1 MVEIGVLGVGEWGK
15 NHARVY
21 RELENSN
28 LVMVADLSGMRLK
41 KLNKTYKVAVT
52 NDYHDILNNPEIE
65 AVSVCTP
72 SSTHFEIVK
81 ECLEAGKHVLV
92 EKPLCLDSVSAQKLI
107 DISEKHNKILM
118 VGHIFRFNPAVRKLK
133 DEIGKD
139 NFGRIFFLYGSRMG
153 LRTPRDDCGV
163 IFDFALHDF
172 DVFCFLL
179 NDFPIEVTAIGTP
192 YLREPYE
199 DVGIVTLRFP
209 NNILAHIQV
218 SWLTP
223 KKIRDLWVVGQEKSA
238 SLDYMSQDIEIY
250 DIGVAPEY
258 DSFGGFKL
266 ITREGDT
273 YKPYIQN
280 LEPLKLELAHFL
292 ECVENKKQPLT
303 DGKVGLQVIKI
314 IEATYKSIKEKKT
327 VNLREECGSS

>member
-1 MVEIGVLGVGEWGK
+1 
-15 NHARVY
+15 
-21 RELENSN
+21 
-28 LVMVADLSGMRLK
+28 
-41 KLNKTYKVAVT
+41 
-52 NDYHDILNNPEIE
+52 
-65 AVSVCTP
+65 
-72 SSTHFEIVK
+72 
-81 ECLEAGKHVLV
+81 
-92 EKPLCLDSVSAQKLI
+92 
-107 DISEKHNKILM
+107 
-118 VGHIFRFNPAVRKLK
+118 
-133 DEIGKD
+133 
-139 NFGRIFFLYGSRMG
+139 MG

-250 DIGVAPEY
+250 DIGVVPEY

-273 YKPYIQN
+273 YIRPGSHQDASGHGRALRSAQGFRPQRLHAPQLQGDARRAAQSEGAYIPTVGTLGRGENMARKP
-280 LEPLKLELAHFL
+280 K
-292 ECVENKKQPLT
+292 
-303 DGKVGLQVIKI
+303 GR
-314 IEATYKSIKEKKT
+314 EAA
-327 VNLREECGSS
+327 

>member
-1 MVEIGVLGVGEWGK
+1 
-15 NHARVY
+15 
-21 RELENSN
+21 
-28 LVMVADLSGMRLK
+28 
-41 KLNKTYKVAVT
+41 
-52 NDYHDILNNPEIE
+52 
-65 AVSVCTP
+65 
-72 SSTHFEIVK
+72 
-81 ECLEAGKHVLV
+81 
-92 EKPLCLDSVSAQKLI
+92 LCLDSLSAQKLI
-107 DISEKHNKILM
+107 DISEKQDKILM

-133 DEIGKD
+133 DEIREDK
-139 NFGRIFFLYGSRMG
+139 FGRIFFLYGSRMG

-223 KKIRDLWVVGQEKSA
+223 KKIRDLWVVRQEKSA

-250 DIGVAPEY
+250 DIGVVPEY

>member
-1 MVEIGVLGVGEWGK
+1 MVKVGVLGVGEWGK

-41 KLNKTYKVAVT
+41 ALNRKYKVDVT
-52 NDYHDILNNPEIE
+52 DNYYDILNDPEIE

-72 SSTHFEIVK
+72 SSTHSEIVK

-92 EKPLCLDSVSAQKLI
+92 EKPLCLESSRGQKLI
-107 DISEKHNKILM
+107 ELAEEQNRILM

-133 DEIGKD
+133 TEIEKGS
-139 NFGRIFFLYGSRMG
+139 FGRIFFLYGSRMG

-179 NDFPIEVTAIGTP
+179 NDLPLEVTAIGMP
-192 YLREPYE
+192 YLREPNE

-209 NNILAHIQV
+209 DNILAHIQV

-223 KKIRDLWVVGQEKSA
+223 KKVRDLWVVGKEKSA
-238 SLDYMSQDIEIY
+238 SLNYLSQDIEIY
-250 DIGVAPEY
+250 DIGVVPEY

-273 YKPYIQN
+273 YMPYIQN

-303 DGKVGLQVIKI
+303 DGKVGLEVIEI
-314 IEATYKSIKEKKT
+314 IEAAYKSIKEKRT
-327 VNLREECGSS
+327 VNLREKSGSF

>member
-1 MVEIGVLGVGEWGK
+1 MISVGVLGVGEWGK

-21 RELENSN
+21 RELENSD
-28 LVMVADLSGMRLK
+28 LVMVADLSGQRLK
-41 KLNKTYKVAVT
+41 ILNKKYKVEVT
-52 NDYHDILNNPEIE
+52 DNHQDILNNPEIE
-65 AVSVCTP
+65 AVSICTP

-92 EKPLCLDSVSAQKLI
+92 EKPLCLESSKAQKLI
-107 DISEKHNKILM
+107 DLAEELNKVLM

-133 DEIGKD
+133 EEIDNDTFGKL
-139 NFGRIFFLYGSRMG
+139 FFLYGSRMG
-153 LRTPRDDCGV
+153 LRTPRNDCGV

-179 NDFPIEVTAIGTP
+179 NDFPIEVTAIGSP
-192 YLREPYE
+192 YLRESYE
-199 DVGIVTLRFP
+199 DVGIITLRFP
-209 NNILAHIQV
+209 EGIIANVQV

-223 KKIRDLWVVGQEKSA
+223 KKVRDLWVVGQEKSA
-238 SLDYMSQDIEIY
+238 SLNYLSQDIEIY
-250 DIGVAPEY
+250 DVGVVPEY

-273 YKPYIQN
+273 YLPYIQN

-292 ECVENKKQPLT
+292 ECVEHKKQPLT

-314 IEATYKSIKEKKT
+314 IEAAYKSINEKRT
-327 VNLREECGSS
+327 VDLRE

>member
-1 MVEIGVLGVGEWGK
+1 MINIGVLGVGEWGK

-28 LVMVADLSGMRLK
+28 LVMVADLSGKRLNA
-41 KLNKTYKVAVT
+41 LNRKYKVDVT
-52 NDYHDILNNPEIE
+52 DNYYDILNNPEIE

-72 SSTHFEIVK
+72 SSTHFKIVK
-81 ECLEAGKHVLV
+81 ECFETGKHVLV
-92 EKPLCLDSVSAQKLI
+92 EKPLCLTSSNAQELI
-107 DISEKHNKILM
+107 DLSEEYQKILM
-118 VGHIFRFNPAVRKLK
+118 VGHIFRYNPAVRKLK
-133 DEIGKD
+133 AEIEKDTFGKL
-139 NFGRIFFLYGSRMG
+139 FFLYGSRMG

-179 NDFPIEVTAIGTP
+179 NELPIDVTAIGNP

-199 DVGIVTLRFP
+199 DVGIITLRFP
-209 NNILAHIQV
+209 DNILANVQV

-223 KKIRDLWVVGQEKSA
+223 KKIRDIWIVGQKKSA
-238 SLDYMSQDIEIY
+238 SLDYMSQEIEIY
-250 DIGVAPEY
+250 DIGVVPEY

-273 YKPYIQN
+273 YMPYIQN
-280 LEPLKLELAHFL
+280 LEPLKLEISHFL
-292 ECVENKKQPLT
+292 ECVENEKQPLT
-303 DGKVGLQVIKI
+303 DGNVGLQVIKI
-314 IEATYKSIKEKKT
+314 IEGAYKSIQEKRT
-327 VNLREECGSS
+327 VSLRE